1 MLGTILAS
9 VTMCVPFGECH
20 ARIEALAERPAMSF
34 LIKKMSRRTLVQAL
48 IALPALSLFRKL
60 PDADA
65 THAGSSRADPDEIV
79 EVNGWILKRS
89 DLA

>member
-1 MLGTILAS
+1 
-9 VTMCVPFGECH
+9 
-20 ARIEALAERPAMSF
+20 MSF
-34 LIKKMSRRTLVQAL
+34 FKKTSRRTIVQAL

-60 PDADA
+60 PDANASD
-65 THAGSSRADPDEIV
+65 SDPSDADPNEIV

>member
-1 MLGTILAS
+1 
-9 VTMCVPFGECH
+9 
-20 ARIEALAERPAMSF
+20 MSF
-34 LIKKMSRRTLVQAL
+34 FKKMSRRTLVRAM

-60 PDADA
+60 PEAGATDA
-65 THAGSSRADPDEIV
+65 SQSQADPNEIV

>member
-1 MLGTILAS
+1 
-9 VTMCVPFGECH
+9 
-20 ARIEALAERPAMSF
+20 MSF
-34 LIKKMSRRTLVQAL
+34 FKKMSRRTLVQAL

-60 PDADA
+60 PEADA
-65 THAGSSRADPDEIV
+65 ARAGPSRADPSPADPNEIV

>member
-1 MLGTILAS
+1 
-9 VTMCVPFGECH
+9 
-20 ARIEALAERPAMSF
+20 MSF
-34 LIKKMSRRTLVQAL
+34 FIKKISRRTIMQAL
-48 IALPALSLFRKL
+48 IALPALSLFRTL

-65 THAGSSRADPDEIV
+65 SHSDPTRADPTRADPTRPDPNEIV

>member
-1 MLGTILAS
+1 
-9 VTMCVPFGECH
+9 
-20 ARIEALAERPAMSF
+20 MSF
-34 LIKKMSRRTLVQAL
+34 FIKKMSRRTFVQAL

-60 PDADA
+60 PEADVA
-65 THAGSSRADPDEIV
+65 HAGSSPADPNEIV

>member
-1 MLGTILAS
+1 
-9 VTMCVPFGECH
+9 
-20 ARIEALAERPAMSF
+20 MSF
-34 LIKKMSRRTLVQAL
+34 FIKRISRRTLVQAL

-60 PDADA
+60 PDADVA
-65 THAGSSRADPDEIV
+65 QADPNRADPNEIV